1 MRWTRK
7 HERKDSE
14 CEEVRVGERKN
25 RNIKKKKKKI
35 KQGESVGVRDGGSK
49 SGEKEGRESGMA
61 AHQS

>member
-1 MRWTRK
+1 MKGKTVNVRK
-7 HERKDSE
+7 SE
-14 CEEVRVGERKN
+14 WEKGKIETL
-25 RNIKKKKKKI
+25 KKKKKI